1 MTEEELFHAVLS
13 QPPAERSA
21 FLERACSGNP
31 TLRMAVEARLTASTD
46 PGSSLSPERTLV
58 APKES
63 EQTVVQPADF
73 ADDEQTAVMTE
84 LVPGSGDAR
93 DGGISPLGTT
103 NFRPDSAVGAVIGGR
118 YTLQR
123 KLGEGGMGE
132 VWGARQTAPVKRE
145 VALKLIKT
153 GMDSRAVLQRFEQE
167 RQALALMDHPNI
179 ARVLDGGVTPTGQP
193 YFVMELVQGLP
204 LTRYCD
210 ELQLPLQERL
220 ELFVPICQ
228 AVQHA
233 HQKGIVHRDLKPA
246 NILVTTIDGRPVPKV
261 IDFGVAK
268 ATSGKL
274 TEETMSTGFGAV
286 VGTLEYMSPEQAGWD
301 GEDIDTRADIYSLG
315 VILYELLT
323 GLRPIDSRRLK
334 KAAFTEMIRIIREE
348 EPSKPSTRLSTDES
362 LPSLATIRQ
371 MEPKRLTALLRGEL
385 DWVVMKCLEKQRE
398 RRYESAAALAR
409 DIQRYLS
416 NEEVEARPPSAGY
429 RMRKFVSRNR
439 GQVAA
444 VSAVAASLL
453 IGLVGFAWQARVA
466 NDQRDLAKR
475 ATIEETRQ
483 KTAATMARD
492 AEALARQQTE
502 VALDESRTTSARM
515 IYERAQALCEQ
526 GQADLGLLWMARGL
540 DMTPARSPDLE
551 RAIRTSLNLWAAQL
565 TTPHPS
571 PSQWQRDNLPPV
583 EDLSVSP
590 DESSLVVA
598 GRDGLVRILDA
609 TTGKQRSQLPLE
621 NDAPPREVMLG
632 RVAVTRDGRLVAA
645 TRGDRNVRIWDLT
658 EESPVGR
665 LLAHDEPVVAV
676 GFDPSGKMLATAAGR
691 QIGFWD
697 PRLGAPAGAPW
708 TLSEAVT
715 GLVFSEDGRR
725 LVVWGNNQFQIWEAA
740 SKTLLQTVDGLDF
753 EVFDVACSPD
763 GKHVIA
769 SGKTPGSDVGTR
781 GLTMAQFWDIDSGK
795 PVGSRMRWEYG
806 GPAGR
811 YFRSAF
817 QAGGRV
823 VVTGG
828 LLRLWEVPSG
838 RSLGTLGSDRY
849 GNWPVFSRD
858 GKRLFGASPRI
869 GTDQLETWP
878 TLDIAPRLLPMQRL
892 TIDSSEGYFWGLDI
906 GPDGR
911 TAVISQTGNQGD
923 RESFS
928 LYDLQTG
935 TRVAPPWWME
945 LPQGM
950 TNNLLRPA
958 YSSDG
963 RHLAVAVGTNACQI
977 IDTATAQEAVPGL
990 EMGASVRA
998 LAFSPDGRFLAGG
1011 DLDGHI
1017 QIWDTQTG
1025 KPVGPPWKQDLAINV
1040 LRFRADGCRL
1050 LAAGGLPNRRFGE
1063 ARVWDVATSAQSSPA
1078 LKIDGAVHDAA
1089 FSPAG
1094 TTFATGAFDLVLWNA
1109 ESVQRLWT
1117 APVFEVTTQ
1126 LAFSPDG
1133 RHVLAR
1139 QLGDASARLYDS
1151 QTGEPTSPKLS
1162 HPAEL
1167 NSATFSPDGR
1177 LVLTCSNDGT
1187 ARLWDTATGLAV
1199 GPTRVLRTSE
1209 AFNNGFGCFA
1219 PDGRS
1224 FFVRDGDMV
1233 ERWDIV
1239 PPIEGTPERIRLAI
1253 EVATRQALDR
1263 FGGNYSLSATLL
1275 QQEPDPW
1282 EPVKKRLDDLGGPVG
1297 MLLRD

>member
-1 MTEEELFHAVLS
+1 MLEEELFQAALS
-13 QPPAERSA
+13 QPPAERAA
-21 FLERACSGNP
+21 FLDRACSGDP
-31 TLRMAVEARLTASTD
+31 SLRAAVEARLAVEADPASA
-46 PGSSLSPERTLV
+46 LSPDRTQV
-58 APKES
+58 AAGES
-63 EQTVVQPADF
+63 DHTVVQTADF
-73 ADDEQTAVMTE
+73 ADAEQTAAMTVPVSGVGGARE
-84 LVPGSGDAR
+84 GDNFLV
-93 DGGISPLGTT
+93 GTA
-103 NFRPDSAVGAVIGGR
+103 NFRPGPAAGVVIGGR
-118 YTLQR
+118 YTLQQ

-132 VWGARQTAPVKRE
+132 VWGARQTEPVKRQ

-179 ARVLDGGVTPTGQP
+179 ARVLDGGVTPTGEP
-193 YFVMELVQGLP
+193 YFVMELVNGLP
-204 LTRYCD
+204 LTRFCD
-210 ELQLPLQERL
+210 ERKLPLTERL

-246 NILVTTIDGRPVPKV
+246 NILVSMIDGQPVPKV

-268 ATSGKL
+268 ATAGKL

-323 GLRPIDSRRLK
+323 GLRPIDSQRLK

-348 EPSKPSTRLSTDES
+348 EPSKPSTRLSTAES
-362 LPSLATIRQ
+362 LPSLATSRQ

-398 RRYESAAALAR
+398 RRYDSAAALAR

-429 RMRKFVSRNR
+429 RLRKFVSRNR

-444 VSAVAASLL
+444 VAAVALALL
-453 IGLVGFAWQARVA
+453 IGLMGFAWQARVA
-466 NDQRDLAKR
+466 SDQRDLANEAKL
-475 ATIEETRQ
+475 EETRQ
-483 KTAATMARD
+483 KNAAAMARD
-492 AEALARQQTE
+492 AEARARQQTE
-502 VALDESRTTSARM
+502 VALDESRATSARM
-515 IYERAQALCEQ
+515 IYDRAQALCEQ
-526 GQADLGLLWMARGL
+526 GRADLGLLWMARSL
-540 DMTPARSPDLE
+540 EMTPASSQDLD
-551 RAIRTSLNLWAAQL
+551 RAIRTSVNLWAAGL

-571 PSQWQRDNLPPV
+571 PSQWQRENLPPV
-583 EDLSVSP
+583 DDLAVTP

-598 GRDGLVRILDA
+598 GHDGLVRILDA
-609 TTGKQRSQLPLE
+609 TTGKLRSQLPLE
-621 NDAPPREVMLG
+621 NEAPAPEVRVG

-645 TRGDRNVRIWDLT
+645 TRGDRTVRIWDVAQ
-658 EESPVGR
+658 ESLVGR
-665 LLAHDEPVVAV
+665 PLAHEEPVVAV
-676 GFDPSGKMLATAAGR
+676 AFEPAGQILATAAGR
-691 QIGFWD
+691 QILFWD
-697 PRLGAPAGAPW
+697 PQQGTRAANPW
-708 TLSEAVT
+708 TLSEVVT
-715 GLVFSEDGRR
+715 GLEFSEEGRL
-725 LVVWGNNQFQIWEAA
+725 LVVWGRHQFQIGEVA
-740 SKTLLQTVDGLDF
+740 SQTLLQTVDGLDF
-753 EVFDVACSPD
+753 EVFHVACSPD

-769 SGKTPGSDVGTR
+769 SGKPPEADVGTR
-781 GLTMAQFWDIDSGK
+781 GLTMAQFWDIESGQ
-795 PVGSRMRWEYG
+795 PVGSRMQWEYG

-828 LLRLWEVPSG
+828 RLRLWEVPTG
-838 RSLGTLGSDRY
+838 RALETLGSERY
-849 GNWPVFSRD
+849 GNWPAFSRD
-858 GKRLFGASPRI
+858 GKRLLGASPHV

-878 TLDIAPRLLPMQRL
+878 TLDIAPQLLPMQRL
-892 TIDSSEGYFWGLDI
+892 TIDSSEGKFWGLDI
-906 GPDGR
+906 APDGR
-911 TAVISQTGNQGD
+911 TAVISQSSDTGD
-923 RESFS
+923 HESFS

-935 TRVAPPWWME
+935 RRVVPPWRMD
-945 LPQGM
+945 LPQGK

-958 YSSDG
+958 YSPDG
-963 RHLAVAVGTNACQI
+963 RRLAIAVGTNACQI
-977 IDTATAQEAVPGL
+977 IDTATAGETGPRLDMAS
-990 EMGASVRA
+990 SVRA

-1011 DLDGHI
+1011 DLEGHI

-1025 KPVGPPWKQDLAINV
+1025 KPVGPPGKQDLAINV
-1040 LRFRADGCRL
+1040 LRFRADGRRL
-1050 LAAGGLPNRRFGE
+1050 LAAGGLPNRRFG
-1063 ARVWDVATSAQSSPA
+1063 AAQVWDVATMTPSSPP

-1089 FSPAG
+1089 FSPDG
-1094 TTFATGAFDLVLWNA
+1094 ETFATGAFELVLWNA
-1109 ESVQRLWT
+1109 ETTRPVWT

-1133 RHVLAR
+1133 KHLLAR

-1151 QTGEPTSPKLS
+1151 QTGEPASPKLS

-1177 LVLTCSNDGT
+1177 LVLSCSNDGT
-1187 ARLWDTATGLAV
+1187 NRLWDAASGLAV
-1199 GPTRVLRTSE
+1199 GPTRVLRTSA
-1209 AFNNGFGCFA
+1209 AFNNGLGCFA

-1224 FFVRDGDMV
+1224 LFVRDGDV
-1233 ERWDIV
+1233 IERWEIP
-1239 PPIEGTPERIRLAI
+1239 PPIEGSPERIRLTI
-1253 EVATRQALDR
+1253 EVATRQALDQ
-1263 FGGNYSLSATLL
+1263 FGGDYPLSTTLL
-1275 QQEPDPW
+1275 NREADPW